1 VSYFLDKAF
10 ECMGEKGNLRF
21 VKVCSKLATPT
32 SPGEKGFDIFAYFP
46 PPALSTAQSAS
57 NSDGSSVVQ
66 EPVQPSA
73 LTALMSSTGG
83 PIKRTVSYNTA
94 RQAHTA
100 SRNGSFKCTWPG
112 CTMAPFPRQDNMKNH
127 LKRHKEG
134 SNEVKKGRPSHK

>member
-1 VSYFLDKAF
+1 
-10 ECMGEKGNLRF
+10 MGEKGNLRF

-46 PPALSTAQSAS
+46 SPALSTAQSAS